1 MKIQEYLKVLSY
13 IPISKN
19 FRVNFNLMREKV
31 PLQIKMEINLF
42 NILEILGTAAFA
54 ISGAL
59 STMNRKLDV
68 FGIFI
73 IAFVTGIGG
82 GTVRDI
88 LIGST
93 PVTWMENI
101 IYIYLIGIVT
111 ILAIIFRKKIN
122 YLKTSL
128 FLFDTIGLGIFTII
142 GVETGIRNNL
152 DPIISIAL
160 GVMTGT
166 FGGVIRD
173 ILCNEIPVIFRKEIY
188 ATACL
193 IGGLV
198 FIILHE
204 LGVEREIIY
213 IVTSLI
219 VISIRLVVVK
229 FKISLPSFYLSSED
243 K

>member
-1 MKIQEYLKVLSY
+1 
-13 IPISKN
+13 
-19 FRVNFNLMREKV
+19 
-31 PLQIKMEINLF
+31 MELNLF

-59 STMNRKLDV
+59 SAMNRKLDV

-88 LIGST
+88 LIGNT
-93 PVTWMENI
+93 PVTWMDNI

-111 ILAIIFRKKIN
+111 ILSILFRKKIN

-128 FLFDTIGLGIFTII
+128 FLFDTIGLGMFTII
-142 GVETGIRNNL
+142 GVETGIQNNL
-152 DPIISIAL
+152 NPVISIAL
-160 GVMTGT
+160 GMMTGT

-193 IGGLV
+193 IGGLA
-198 FIILHE
+198 FIILHKV
-204 LGVEREIIY
+204 GVEREITY

-229 FKISLPSFYLSSED
+229 FKISLPSFYLSYEE